1 MARSRVLTGTL
12 GVLLVAGQAAATASA
27 VPAAG
32 VARPARAE
40 LQLVR
45 ETPTGEFGIT
55 RPGAL
60 TWNGQ
65 LGSLLL
71 TQGRRM
77 IRVSTD
83 GTPLTAARLPAPPRH
98 GSLAVHPS
106 SGATSYVVGTEL
118 HAMTRAAALAPR
130 PGVRRAPQRFGT
142 GVSGLAYDGAGRLV
156 GLRDGALLRYA
167 GARVVSSPIQGV
179 AGHDLRGLTQWP
191 GSGLLFTFDQDTDRV
206 LGVDFSGRVRRE
218 LDTSSMDLRNVT
230 GLGVAPS
237 ADMTDAADVQHLYI
251 ADAGDATVLGRLFEA
266 SLAAA
271 PSAAALAAPTA
282 TMTLVATRDTS
293 RWSPPSPDP
302 SGIAYLPDADRFVVS
317 DGEVDEM
324 PIYAGA
330 NLYTAQRTGVLTGT
344 GTTVPWSNE
353 PTGVAINP
361 NNGHLFVSDD
371 DKKSIFEVAS
381 PGADGLFGTA
391 DDADAG
397 ARTTFK
403 TSTFG
408 NTDTEDVAV
417 DSLRGELLT
426 IDGVNS
432 ELFRINPG
440 PNGLFDGI
448 APGGDDIV
456 TQQDMSSVGAIE
468 PNGLAYDEV
477 RDTIVVLDEP
487 TDKIYEVDG
496 NGSLMN
502 VIDIASV
509 NGVNPSGIAIAPAS
523 NGSGARNYYMVDR
536 GLDNNSHPGEN
547 DGLIYEISVSLPPIT
562 NRPPAANAGPDMMI
576 DLPETATLTGSGVD
590 DGNPSGVLTYAW
602 TKTSGP
608 GTVTF
613 ADPAAA
619 TTTATFSATGTYTL
633 RLTVSDGALGDF
645 DDVVVN
651 VFQPGAPRTVQL
663 PIVSG
668 ADDAMEGGGSSGMFV
683 NLASADIE
691 LGHSGPPSNT
701 SMLDGLR
708 FAGIPVPQNGEIV
721 SAKIQFK
728 VDETGSEA
736 AAYMISGEASDNAP
750 SYIAVAGNIS
760 ARPSTTATVPWSP
773 PAWTLIGDAGPGQ
786 LTPDLKG
793 IVQELV
799 NRPGWAQ
806 GNALAFMISGTGR
819 RTAEAKDGL
828 SPPVLVL
835 TYRMLPPNG
844 APVVDA
850 GADQTIQLPAQ
861 AALDGTVTDDGQPQ
875 ATPTTTWSKVSGPGT
890 VTFGNAGTVD
900 TTAGFSV
907 AGTYTL
913 RLTANDGASSASDDV
928 VVTVQP
934 ANAAPTVDAGPN
946 RTVVMPADASLD
958 GTLLSPGYP
967 GPVTT
972 AWSVA
977 SGPGTVTFG
986 NAAAIDTTA
995 NFSATG
1001 TYTLRLTAT
1010 NPTGSSSDTVVVT
1023 VNKLPSV
1030 SAGPDVTITL
1040 PAKASLDGTLLDPG
1054 SPGTVKFAWS
1064 KVSGGSVSFSAA
1076 KSIDTLA
1083 TFKKTGTY
1091 TLRLTATNG
1100 AGSSSDTVVV
1110 TVR

>member
-1 MARSRVLTGTL
+1 MARSRVLTGML
-12 GVLLVAGQAAATASA
+12 GLLMVAGPAAVSASA

-32 VARPARAE
+32 AARPARAE

-45 ETPTGEFGIT
+45 ETPTGEFGIN

-60 TWNGQ
+60 TWNDQ

-71 TQGRRM
+71 TQGRRLV
-77 IRVSTD
+77 RVSTD
-83 GTPLTAARLPAPPRH
+83 GTPLSAARLPAPPRH

-106 SGATSYVVGTEL
+106 SGATSYLAGAEL
-118 HAMTRAAALAPR
+118 HAMTRGAAAAAR
-130 PGVRRAPQRFGT
+130 PAVRRAPQRFGA

-156 GLRDGALLRYA
+156 GMRDGALLRYA
-167 GARVVSSPIQGV
+167 GARVVRMPIQGV
-179 AGHDLRGLTQWP
+179 AGHDLRGLARWP
-191 GSGLLFTFDQDTDRV
+191 GSGLLLTFDQDTGRV
-206 LGVDFSGRVRRE
+206 LAVDAAGRVRRE

-237 ADMTDAADVQHLYI
+237 ADATDDPDVQHLYL
-251 ADAGDATVLGRLFEA
+251 ADAGDASVLGRLVET

-282 TMTLVATRDTS
+282 TATLVATGDTS
-293 RWSPPSPDP
+293 LWSPPSPDP
-302 SGIAYLPDADRFVVS
+302 SGVTYIPGTDRLMVS

-330 NLYTAQRTGVLTGT
+330 NFYNATRGGTLNGT
-344 GTTVPWSNE
+344 GTTPPWSNE
-353 PTGVAINP
+353 PTGVALNQT
-361 NNGHLFVSDD
+361 NGHLLVSDD
-371 DKKSIFEVAS
+371 DKKSIFEIAS
-381 PGADGLFGTA
+381 PGVDGRYGTA
-391 DDADAG
+391 DDG
-397 ARTTFK
+397 ARTVFK

-408 NTDTEDVAV
+408 NTDPEDVGF
-417 DSLRGELLT
+417 DTLRGEMLLM
-426 IDGVNS
+426 DGVGR
-432 ELFRINPG
+432 ELFRLNPG
-440 PNGLFDGI
+440 PNGVFNGV
-448 APGGDDIV
+448 APGGDDIA
-456 TQQDMSSVGAIE
+456 TQFDVEQFGALDPE
-468 PNGLAYDEV
+468 GVAYDAV
-477 RDTIVVLDEP
+477 RDTVLVVDE
-487 TDKIYEVDG
+487 TSKSIYELDT
-496 NGSLMN
+496 NGSLITR
-502 VIDIASV
+502 IDISAAGSQKAA
-509 NGVNPSGIAIAPAS
+509 GITIAPAS
-523 NGSGARNYYMVDR
+523 NGSGAPRYYVVDR

-547 DGLIYEISVSLPPIT
+547 DGKVYELSVSLPPIT
-562 NRPPAANAGPDMMI
+562 NRPPAANAGPDLLM
-576 DLPETATLTGSGVD
+576 DLPETANLNGSALD

-602 TKTSGP
+602 TETSGP

-613 ADPAAA
+613 GDPAAA
-619 TTTATFSATGTYTL
+619 TTTATFSATGTYLL
-633 RLTVSDGALGDF
+633 RLTVSDGALDDT

-668 ADDAMEGGGSSGMFV
+668 ADDAMEGGGTSGKFV
-683 NLASADIE
+683 DLASADVE

-701 SMLDGLR
+701 AMLDGLR
-708 FAGIPVPQNGEIV
+708 FSGIPVPQNGEIV

-736 AAYMISGEASDNAP
+736 ASYTISGEANDHAP
-750 SYIAVAGNIS
+750 TYVAAAGNIS
-760 ARPSTTATVPWSP
+760 ARPGTTATVPWSP

-793 IVQELV
+793 IVQEIV
-799 NRPGWAQ
+799 NRPGWVQ
-806 GNALAFMISGTGR
+806 GNALAFMINGTGR

-835 TYRMLPPNG
+835 TYRMFPPNG

-861 AALDGTVTDDGQPQ
+861 ASLDGTVTDDGQPQ

-890 VTFGNAGTVD
+890 VTFGSAGAVD
-900 TTAGFSV
+900 TTAGFSL

-913 RLTANDGASSASDDV
+913 RLTANDGASITSDDV

-946 RTVVMPADASLD
+946 RTVVMPAAASLD
-958 GTLLSPGYP
+958 GTLVSAGFP

-977 SGPGTVTFG
+977 SGPGTATFG

-995 NFSATG
+995 TFSAPG

-1010 NPTGSSSDTVVVT
+1010 NLTGSSSDTMVVT
-1023 VNKLPSV
+1023 VNKVPTV
-1030 SAGPDVTITL
+1030 SAGPDLTITL
-1040 PAKASLDGTLLDPG
+1040 PAQASLDGTLLDPG
-1054 SPGTVKFAWS
+1054 TPGTVKFAWS

-1110 TVR
+1110 TVRN